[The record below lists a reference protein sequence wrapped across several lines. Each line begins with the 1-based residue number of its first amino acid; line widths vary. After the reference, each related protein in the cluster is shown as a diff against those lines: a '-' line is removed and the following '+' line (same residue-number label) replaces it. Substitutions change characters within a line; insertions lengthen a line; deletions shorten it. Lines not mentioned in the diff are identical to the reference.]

1 MMLADTVLD
10 AAALN
15 ASASKIETT
24 VRYQPLQ
31 WTLSDIGL
39 EGRSGRIFFRLT
51 LQLSRISSLAFTPCK
66 HPHGTA
72 ACIDPI
78 VRA

>member
-10 AAALN
+10 AAALD
-15 ASASKIETT
+15 ASASKVETT

-31 WTLSDIGL
+31 WTLSDIGF
-39 EGRSGRIFFRLT
+39 GRAKRSDL
-51 LQLSRISSLAFTPCK
+51 LSLDIAVMSNQQPCI
-66 HPHGTA
+66 HPMQDPHGTA